1 MCGRFAFYSPR
12 EAIGELFG
20 VDFPLALEPRYNV
33 APSQYVAAIRADQ
46 QGQPAAAML
55 RWGLVPS
62 WAKDA
67 AIGHRM
73 INARAETVA
82 EKPSF
87 RAAFRRRRCVI
98 LADGFYEWQA
108 GADGKQPHYISAADG
123 QPFAMAGLWE
133 HWERGPEP
141 LETCTII
148 TTEANQF
155 MAELHQ
161 RMPVVLMPEQ
171 VPEWISAGGEQLLQP
186 CAEDRLIARPV
197 SRAVNNP
204 THQGA
209 DLIAP
214 L

>member
-1 MCGRFAFYSPR
+1 MCGRFAFYSPQ
-12 EAIGELFG
+12 EAISELFG

-108 GADGKQPHYISAADG
+108 GADGKQPHYICAADG
-123 QPFAMAGLWE
+123 QAFAMAGLWE

-148 TTEANQF
+148 TTQANQF

-161 RMPVVLMPEQ
+161 RMPVVLAPEQ
-171 VPEWISAGGEQLLQP
+171 VPEWISAGGVRLLQP
-186 CAEDRLIARPV
+186 CAEDRLIARAV